1 MTKRVSQLFVVI
13 LTFIVSCS
21 DETTVFK
28 DDLQEDVIF
37 ENDEAKLQT
46 SINFGKAGVLDILE
60 EATLTNKSLAG
71 KANEQA
77 GDYPLTLVA
86 QVNAPTYGGGSDL
99 AASHIYIDGDYAY
112 VSYNTAG
119 EVYQGGAQIIYIG
132 DPNNPRVTS
141 QIVYINADLNSITYS
156 GGYAYVVGGV
166 DSEKSVTATSNSF
179 IGKLRVS
186 NGRFS
191 LGSGISYGFQQG
203 FNAND
208 VMVNGSSVMVTSG
221 RDGTLT
227 SYSQSDL
234 SIEQE
239 ASFADLRSVAMNNG
253 DIAVLDAGTGVRIL
267 DGNFQ
272 EVKQISI
279 STDFGGASKRTLDFS
294 GDKIIVPEA
303 AEGAGIYSF
312 SSGNLLEYVPILINP
327 DGVAESDIVTVGVA
341 SNDDI
346 ILMANGGA
354 GLCLVEEDTNG
365 GNIYGII
372 ELDGSTNYVAS
383 KGDYVFAASGREGVQ
398 VIKLN
403 KPSESLAAECATL
416 PVYSGSSKL
425 LVSAGQDVGYSGAKR
440 FNNIT
445 VDGALLLCGSWTVN
459 NRVRINSDGLF
470 EMNGTLVVGRNNR
483 RRNVIVNDGA
493 VLRIEGN
500 LTIYGNLV
508 LNDGA
513 TIEFIGDSSVANI
526 FGSVVRNGSTSVLGT
541 FDDVQNKF

>member
-13 LTFIVSCS
+13 LAFIVSCS

-37 ENDEAKLQT
+37 ENDEVKLQ
-46 SINFGKAGVLDILE
+46 SSLNFDKAGVLDILE
-60 EATLTNKSLAG
+60 EATLTNKSLAS
-71 KANEQA
+71 KNDPPA

-86 QVNAPTYGGGSDL
+86 QVNAPTYGGSSDL

-119 EVYQGGAQIIYIG
+119 QVYQGAAQIIYIG
-132 DPNNPRVTS
+132 DPNNPRITS
-141 QIVYINADLNSITYS
+141 QIVYINADLNSITYAN
-156 GGYAYVVGGV
+156 GHAYVVGGV
-166 DSEKSVTATSNSF
+166 DSETSVTATSNSF
-179 IGKLRVS
+179 VAKLRVS

-191 LGSGISYGFQQG
+191 LGSGISYGFQLG

-208 VMVNGSSVMVTSG
+208 VVASGGSVMVTSG
-221 RDGTLT
+221 RDGTIT
-227 SYSQSDL
+227 SYRQSDL

-239 ASFADLRSVAMNNG
+239 ASFADLRSVAINNG
-253 DIAVLDAGTGVRIL
+253 DIAVLDAGTGVRVL
-267 DGNFQ
+267 DGNFNQ
-272 EVKQISI
+272 TNQISI
-279 STDFGGASKRTLDFS
+279 STDFGSASKRTLDFS

-303 AEGAGIYSF
+303 ASGAGIYSF
-312 SSGNLLEYVPILINP
+312 STGNLLEYVPILINP
-327 DGVAESDIVTVGVA
+327 DGVAQSDIVTVGVA

-403 KPSESLAAECATL
+403 KPSESLAAECSTL
-416 PVYSGSSKL
+416 PEYTGSSKL
-425 LVSAGQDVGYSGAKR
+425 IVNSGQDVGYTGAKR

-445 VDGALLLCGSWTVN
+445 VNGSLLLCGSWTVN
-459 NRVRINSDGLF
+459 NRVRVNDDALF
-470 EMNGTLVVGRNNR
+470 EMNGTIVVGRNNR
-483 RRNVIVNDGA
+483 RRNIIVNDGA

-500 LTIYGNLV
+500 MTIYGNLV

-526 FGSVVRNGSTSVLGT
+526 FGSVNRTGTTQVLGT